1 MKARLWQSLFLLN
14 SLITTEI
21 IFADSAKKDI
31 SDLKEQNIM
40 SVLYQQTAAERLA
53 GSLQTFRSAKQA
65 LDNALADPSW
75 SALPGQDV
83 QGKRSAI
90 IVDVDETVLDNTAY
104 EARMILDGTK
114 YPEGWVNWGK
124 EAVATEVPGAKDFLN
139 YAASKGVTIFYVT
152 NRVIEL
158 KESTKKNLTKLDI
171 PWDQGIDTVLMRG
184 ENNWDS
190 NKGPRRELI
199 GEKYRVLLMVGDN
212 LGDFVDAKDN
222 NLSPEKRKEIVRAY
236 SDYWGVKWF
245 MIQNIAYGD
254 WEGALYNFD
263 YSLSPDEVNNARLE
277 NLKPLRQ

>member
-1 MKARLWQSLFLLN
+1 MKARLWQILFLLN

-21 IFADSAKKDI
+21 IFADNAKKDI

-65 LDNALADPSW
+65 LDNALADSSW

-83 QGKRSAI
+83 QGKRPAI

-114 YPEGWVNWGK
+114 YPEGWINWGK

-184 ENNWDS
+184 QNNWNS

-222 NLSPEKRKEIVRAY
+222 NLSPKQRKEIVRAY

-263 YSLSPDEVNNARLE
+263 YSLSPDAVNNARLE
-277 NLKPLRQ
+277 NLKPLR

>member
-21 IFADSAKKDI
+21 IFADNAKKDI

-53 GSLQTFRSAKQA
+53 GSLQTFRLAKQA
-65 LDNALADPSW
+65 LDNALADSSW

-83 QGKRSAI
+83 QGKRPAI

-114 YPEGWVNWGK
+114 YPEGWINWGK

-158 KESTKKNLTKLDI
+158 KESTKNNLTKLDI

-222 NLSPEKRKEIVRAY
+222 NLSPKQRKEIVRAY

-277 NLKPLRQ
+277 NLKPLR

>member
-14 SLITTEI
+14 SLIVTEI
-21 IFADSAKKDI
+21 IFADNAKKDI

-65 LDNALADPSW
+65 LDNALADSSW

-83 QGKRSAI
+83 QGKKPAI

-139 YAASKGVTIFYVT
+139 YADSKGVTIFYVT

-158 KESTKKNLTKLDI
+158 KESTKKNLTKLNI
-171 PWDQGIDTVLMRG
+171 PLDQDIDTVLMRG

-199 GEKYRVLLMVGDN
+199 GEKYRVLLMIGDN

-222 NLSPEKRKEIVRAY
+222 NLSPKQRKEIVRAY

-277 NLKPLRQ
+277 NLKPLR

>member
-21 IFADSAKKDI
+21 IFADNAKKDI

-65 LDNALADPSW
+65 LDNALADSSW

-83 QGKRSAI
+83 QGKRPAI

-114 YPEGWVNWGK
+114 YPEGWINWGK

-184 ENNWDS
+184 QNNWNS

-222 NLSPEKRKEIVRAY
+222 NLSPKQRKEIVRAY

-277 NLKPLRQ
+277 NLKPLR

>member
-21 IFADSAKKDI
+21 IFAENAKKDI
-31 SDLKEQNIM
+31 SDLKEQNLM

-53 GSLQTFRSAKQA
+53 GSFQTFRSAKQA
-65 LDNALADPSW
+65 LDNALADSSW

-83 QGKRSAI
+83 QDKRPAI

-114 YPEGWVNWGK
+114 YPEGWINWGK

-139 YAASKGVTIFYVT
+139 YAASKGITIFYVT

-158 KESTKKNLTKLDI
+158 KDSTKKNLTKLGI
-171 PWDQGIDTVLMRG
+171 PLDQDIDTVLMRG

-190 NKGPRRELI
+190 DKGPRRELI
-199 GEKYRVLLMVGDN
+199 GDKYRVLLMVGDN

-222 NLSPEKRKEIVRAY
+222 NLSPEQRKEIVRTY

-254 WEGALYNFD
+254 WEGALYDFD
-263 YSLSPDEVNNARLE
+263 YSLSPGEVNNARLE
-277 NLKPLRQ
+277 SLKPLR

>member
-1 MKARLWQSLFLLN
+1 MKARLWQILFLLN

-21 IFADSAKKDI
+21 IFADNAKKDI

-65 LDNALADPSW
+65 LDNALVDSSW

-83 QGKRSAI
+83 QGKRPAI

-139 YAASKGVTIFYVT
+139 YADSKGVTIFYVT

-171 PWDQGIDTVLMRG
+171 PWDQDIDTILMRG

-222 NLSPEKRKEIVRAY
+222 NLSPEQRQEIVRAY

-263 YSLSPDEVNNARLE
+263 YSLSADEVNNVRLE
-277 NLKPLRQ
+277 NLKPLR

>member
-1 MKARLWQSLFLLN
+1 MKARLWQSLFFLN

-21 IFADSAKKDI
+21 IFADNAKKDI

-65 LDNALADPSW
+65 LDNALADSSW

-83 QGKRSAI
+83 QGKRPAI

-139 YAASKGVTIFYVT
+139 YADSKGVTIFYVT

-171 PWDQGIDTVLMRG
+171 PWDQDIDTVLMRG

-190 NKGPRRELI
+190 NKEPRRELI

-212 LGDFVDAKDN
+212 LGDFVDSKDN
-222 NLSPEKRKEIVRAY
+222 NLSPEQRKEIVRAY
-236 SDYWGVKWF
+236 SDYWGSKWF

-277 NLKPLRQ
+277 NLKPLR